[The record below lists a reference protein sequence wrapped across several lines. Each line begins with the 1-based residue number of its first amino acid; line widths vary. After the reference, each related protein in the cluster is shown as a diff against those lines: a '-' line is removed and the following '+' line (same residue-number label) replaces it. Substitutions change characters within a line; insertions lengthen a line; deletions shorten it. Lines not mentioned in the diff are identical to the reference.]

1 MASSINPRKTY
12 LTIYNLTFAS
22 LWTWI
27 LLSTLSSIIIL
38 STSSSS
44 SSSSSSTTTIFQTLS
59 PPTRWIQTLSLLD
72 ILHSLTRLIPAPLF
86 STFTQIA
93 TRVIQV
99 WLIWFTFPETTAEA
113 SIAFPALLL
122 AWSAADAIRY
132 VFLTLHLWGKAPR
145 GLVWVRYSMF
155 YVLYPVGIGAEWW
168 LMFRAVRPAG
178 EVSWVLGWVFWFLLG
193 LYGPGMCI
201 VFSFLFF
208 FFSFSFV
215 FFSFFLMRYFFF
227 LGPGVTD

>member
-27 LLSTLSSIIIL
+27 FLSTLSSTIL

-44 SSSSSSTTTIFQTLS
+44 SSSSPTIFQTLS
-59 PPTRWIQTLSLLD
+59 PRTRWIQTLSLLD

-86 STFTQIA
+86 STFTQIS

-99 WLIWFTFPETTAEA
+99 WLIWYTFPETTAKA
-113 SIAFPALLL
+113 SFAFPALLL

-201 VFSFLFF
+201 VFLFYFLLFF
-208 FFSFSFV
+208 IV
-215 FFSFFLMRYFFF
+215 FSFFLNAIFF
-227 LGPGVTD
+227 LGPGGTD

>member
-27 LLSTLSSIIIL
+27 FLSTLSSTIL

-44 SSSSSSTTTIFQTLS
+44 SSSPTIFQTLS
-59 PPTRWIQTLSLLD
+59 PRTRWIQTLSLLD

-99 WLIWFTFPETTAEA
+99 WLIWYTYPETTSEA
-113 SIAFPALLL
+113 SFAFPALLL

-132 VFLTLHLWGKAPR
+132 VFLTLHLWGRAPR

-193 LYGPGMCI
+193 LYGPVGAYMMFTYM
-201 VFSFLFF
+201 VKQRKKTLSKLEQK
-208 FFSFSFV
+208 
-215 FFSFFLMRYFFF
+215 
-227 LGPGVTD
+227 

>member
-27 LLSTLSSIIIL
+27 FLSTLSSIIL
-38 STSSSS
+38 STS

-59 PPTRWIQTLSLLD
+59 PRTRWIQTLSLLD
-72 ILHSLTRLIPAPLF
+72 ILHSLTRLIPAPFF

-99 WLIWFTFPETTAEA
+99 WLIWFTFPETTAGA
-113 SIAFPALLL
+113 SFAFPALLL

-201 VFSFLFF
+201 VFLFLFF
-208 FFSFSFV
+208 FFFLFFNAIFLFSWTGG
-215 FFSFFLMRYFFF
+215 Y
-227 LGPGVTD
+227 

>member
-1 MASSINPRKTY
+1 M
-12 LTIYNLTFAS
+12 
-22 LWTWI
+22 
-27 LLSTLSSIIIL
+27 
-38 STSSSS
+38 
-44 SSSSSSTTTIFQTLS
+44 FQTLS
-59 PPTRWIQTLSLLD
+59 PRTRWIQTLSLLD

-99 WLIWFTFPETTAEA
+99 WLIWYTFPETTAEA
-113 SIAFPALLL
+113 SFAFPALLL

-201 VFSFLFF
+201 VFLFSFFFYFLLFF
-208 FFSFSFV
+208 IVFSFSF
-215 FFSFFLMRYFFF
+215 
-227 LGPGVTD
+227 